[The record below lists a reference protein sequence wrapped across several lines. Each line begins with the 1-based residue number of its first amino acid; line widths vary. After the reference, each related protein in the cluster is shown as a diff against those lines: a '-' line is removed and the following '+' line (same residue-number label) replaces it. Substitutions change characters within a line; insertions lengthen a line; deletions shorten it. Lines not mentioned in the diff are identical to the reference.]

1 MPVSEKMS
9 NSPRRTTRR
18 SISKRRISKRK
29 ERSTTSPRKED
40 PEQKSIFSWIF
51 SLSMCTSSSLANDVL
66 EPSSGSLQRSSS
78 KNLSFDEESPNKSS
92 KSSNR
97 QSFDS
102 CKVKFSFDECEYA
115 SDCMERGSNADMYN
129 FYPGRGDGPG
139 VSPLKSILKRQST
152 SADEHDRD
160 DVQSPPTNSA
170 KHRSPEFIDSLG
182 FRENPLANSTRG
194 KVPQSVSMQP
204 KMRYLVPDACLDEA
218 VGAEPPLHRTASF
231 ERPPA
236 AEHQRHLENSFQW
249 KRNMEEEDFR
259 LALSLAEEEINA
271 VQQNALKSQLASSSS
286 LSTLTRSSS
295 WHQHQASYNIAS
307 SSFDL
312 YSSPASE
319 KVPSPRSRPMTIQ
332 SSSAK
337 GPSFPSPQKFGAA
350 DASPKTPIVGP
361 SGISS
366 KSAPT
371 ASPRTPQM
379 PIGVN
384 LQLGDRPISARK
396 LSPLRPSKGLDS
408 QSPAPGNRGSINRRR
423 IPTPMEAQ
431 EMLLEFAMRASLEE
445 EERKAKFQQRLEIR
459 EKLALSKA
467 LVASVDANAF
477 TM

>member
-1 MPVSEKMS
+1 MEK
-9 NSPRRTTRR
+9 
-18 SISKRRISKRK
+18 
-29 ERSTTSPRKED
+29 
-40 PEQKSIFSWIF
+40 
-51 SLSMCTSSSLANDVL
+51 
-66 EPSSGSLQRSSS
+66 
-78 KNLSFDEESPNKSS
+78 
-92 KSSNR
+92 
-97 QSFDS
+97 
-102 CKVKFSFDECEYA
+102 
-115 SDCMERGSNADMYN
+115 GSNADMYN

-152 SADEHDRD
+152 SVDEHDRD
-160 DVQSPPTNSA
+160 DAQSPPTNSA
-170 KHRSPEFIDSLG
+170 KHRSPEFIDALG

-194 KVPQSVSMQP
+194 KTPQTASVQP
-204 KMRYLVPDACLDEA
+204 KMRYLVPDACLDEVLEA
-218 VGAEPPLHRTASF
+218 GPPLHRTASF
-231 ERPPA
+231 ERPPAA

-271 VQQNALKSQLASSSS
+271 VQQNALKSQSASSSS
-286 LSTLTRSSS
+286 MSTLTRSSS
-295 WHQHQASYNIAS
+295 WHQQQASYNIAS

-319 KVPSPRSRPMTIQ
+319 K
-332 SSSAK
+332 
-337 GPSFPSPQKFGAA
+337 
-350 DASPKTPIVGP
+350 KTPIAGY
-361 SGISS
+361 SGVSS

-371 ASPRTPQM
+371 ASPRTPQKA
-379 PIGVN
+379 IGGS
-384 LQLGDRPISARK
+384 LPLGDRPISARK
-396 LSPLRPSKGLDS
+396 LSPLRPSNGLDS
-408 QSPAPGNRGSINRRR
+408 QSPVTDNRGSINRRR

>member
-9 NSPRRTTRR
+9 TSPRRTHRR
-18 SISKRRISKRK
+18 SISKRRVSKRK
-29 ERSTTSPRKED
+29 ERNATSRKEET
-40 PEQKSIFSWIF
+40 EQKSIFSWIF
-51 SLSMCTSSSLANDVL
+51 SWSMCTSSSLADDVL
-66 EPSSGSLQRSSS
+66 EPSSGSFKRSSLKS
-78 KNLSFDEESPNKSS
+78 LSFDEETPNRSS
-92 KSSNR
+92 KSTSR
-97 QSFDS
+97 QSLDS
-102 CKVKFSFDECEYA
+102 CKVKFSLDECEFA
-115 SDCMERGSNADMYN
+115 SDCMEKGSNADMYN

-152 SADEHDRD
+152 SVDERDRD

-170 KHRSPEFIDSLG
+170 KHRSPEFIDALG

-194 KVPQSVSMQP
+194 KTPQTVSIQP
-204 KMRYLVPDACLDEA
+204 KMRYLVPDACLDEVLEA
-218 VGAEPPLHRTASF
+218 DPPLHRTASF
-231 ERPPA
+231 ERSPAA
-236 AEHQRHLENSFQW
+236 AEHQRHLEHSFQW

-286 LSTLTRSSS
+286 MSTLTRSSS
-295 WHQHQASYNIAS
+295 WHQQQASYNIAS

-319 KVPSPRSRPMTIQ
+319 KVPSPRSRPTTIQ

-337 GPSFPSPQKFGAA
+337 GPSFPSPQKFGAM
-350 DASPKTPIVGP
+350 DVSPKTPITGS
-361 SGISS
+361 SGVSS

-371 ASPRTPQM
+371 ASPKTPQKA
-379 PIGVN
+379 IGGN
-384 LQLGDRPISARK
+384 LPLGDRPISARK
-396 LSPLRPSKGLDS
+396 LSPLRPSIGLDS
-408 QSPAPGNRGSINRRR
+408 QSPVTGNRGSINRRR